1 MKKNGG
7 VAAGTAL
14 STHRLEFLQDGVFAI
29 VMTLL
34 VIEFHVPEAH
44 TQAELAEK
52 LAAMWPMLLAYVVSF
67 ANLAVF
73 WVGQHLQFHYIERV
87 DRVMLWISL
96 TFLMFVA
103 LIPFSTALVSEDMA
117 FQLPY
122 IIYGINLLVIGSLSF
137 LGWHYATKHHRLTD
151 HDVTPALIR
160 GVKLRVKV
168 APAIALLAILLSFYS
183 MRLSLA
189 LYLLIP
195 IYYMMPGR
203 LDRNWRQPAIPHK
216 H

>member
-1 MKKNGG
+1 MTQDGN

-14 STHRLEFLQDGVFAI
+14 STDRLEFLQDGVFAI

-44 TQAELAEK
+44 SQAELAEK
-52 LAAMWPMLLAYVVSF
+52 LFEMWPMLLAYFVSF
-67 ANLAVF
+67 ANLSVF
-73 WVGQHLQFHYIERV
+73 WVGQHLQFHYIERT
-87 DRVMLWISL
+87 DRVMLWINL
-96 TFLMFVA
+96 AFLSFVA
-103 LIPFSTALVSEDMA
+103 LIPFTTALVSEDMA

-122 IIYGINLLVIGSLSF
+122 IIYGINLLIISGLSY

-151 HDVTPALIR
+151 HDVTPALVR

-168 APAIALLAILLSFYS
+168 APAIALLAMIASFIS
-183 MRLSLA
+183 MPISLA
-189 LYLLIP
+189 LYFLIP
-195 IYYMMPGR
+195 LYYMMPGR
-203 LDRNWRQPAIPHK
+203 LDRNWRQPAIPHT